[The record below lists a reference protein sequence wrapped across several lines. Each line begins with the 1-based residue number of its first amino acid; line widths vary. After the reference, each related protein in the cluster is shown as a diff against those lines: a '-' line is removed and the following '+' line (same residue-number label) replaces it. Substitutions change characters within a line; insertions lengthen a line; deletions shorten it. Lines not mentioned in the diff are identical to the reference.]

1 MKKTYY
7 LAAAAALLAGAVA
20 CSDEPSSPAAPSAA
34 PAAVDDAG
42 AAADGSTLK
51 VTAPT
56 PVSPAN
62 GATLSDFGVTL
73 RITGSA
79 PKFTSAAVPLAY
91 RFQILRGSTVVDT
104 FRGANALS
112 WSPRSAFESDTEYG
126 WRARAEQGT
135 SVGPWSATWTFR
147 TPEQPRGYNVAGELY
162 DPLYTGETVG
172 SINGSAAF
180 VPGVGLRLNNFTT
193 NVEYVLPRTIESGEM
208 SLLVTG
214 VTTNT
219 EGSKTKIMSMR
230 EGRSDITTNDR
241 RFTIEKR
248 GNPAGIIAWRLI
260 SHRDQI
266 DTVGA
271 QRVRRE
277 FNENRWYL
285 WTASWRNNRFN
296 VTIREDNAS
305 GRVIYSFGKPFNG
318 AYDPSPHMA
327 YIGAPV
333 GRGGADDA
341 TVPGMVAKQVWIS
354 SRPRPAFADK

>member
-1 MKKTYY
+1 MKKTYH
-7 LAAAAALLAGAVA
+7 LAAAVGLLAAAVA
-20 CSDEPSSPAAPSAA
+20 CSDSSPSPAAPSA

-62 GATLSDFGVTL
+62 GGTLTDFGVTL

-79 PKFTSAAVPLAY
+79 PKFVTTPVPLAY
-91 RFQILRGSTVVDT
+91 RFEILRGSTVVDS

-112 WSPRSAFESDTEYG
+112 WSPQTAFESNTEYG

-135 SVGPWSATWTFR
+135 AVGPWSATWTFR

-162 DPLYTGETVG
+162 DPLYTGETIG
-172 SINGSAAF
+172 NINGSAAF
-180 VPGVGLRLNNFTT
+180 VPGVGLRLNGHTS
-193 NVEYVLPRTIESGEM
+193 NVEYVLPQTIASGEM
-208 SLLVTG
+208 SLMVTG
-214 VTTNT
+214 VPTNT
-219 EGSKTKIMSMR
+219 EGNKTKIMSMR

-241 RFTIEKR
+241 RLTIEKR

-271 QRVRRE
+271 QRVKRE
-277 FNENRWYL
+277 FNQNRWYL

-296 VTIREDNAS
+296 LTIRENNAS
-305 GRVIYSFGKPFNG
+305 GRVIYSFGKPFAG
-318 AYDPSPHMA
+318 AYDPNPHLA

-333 GRGGADDA
+333 GRGGARDA
-341 TVPGMVAKQVWIS
+341 TVPGMIAKQLWIS
-354 SRPRPAFADK
+354 SRPRPAFADN